1 MDLSG
6 ITMDDPLPSAPA
18 DEPVMD
24 ESDNSTELDLPPK
37 DDDVVMA
44 QPAADPPAPISN
56 PSIKLLNM
64 ETPPTQD
71 KGDET
76 L

>member
-1 MDLSG
+1 
-6 ITMDDPLPSAPA
+6 MDDRLPSAPA
-18 DEPVMD
+18 DETAMD
-24 ESDNSTELDLPPK
+24 ESDNSTELDLPPR

-44 QPAADPPAPISN
+44 RPAADHPALISN
-56 PSIKLLNM
+56 PSIELLNM

-76 L
+76 LYDALAT